1 MKNFAWIATWKI
13 TRRCNLYCVYCDHA
27 SMRKATYRE
36 HIDYK
41 KIIRTLRTYSP
52 KILNISGGE
61 PTLVEALPEILSEVK
76 KQWNPF
82 IRIVHNG
89 TNPEKLLPCLPNVDR
104 LVISLDGPDPI
115 NKENRGISADTVF
128 KKLKEV
134 LPQLNKHHVQVYF
147 NCVITT
153 ANLTYMSQLVH
164 DAYNLSPSITVS
176 FTPVMPPDSNLSI
189 LRDKKLVSDFL
200 ETYKKL
206 KQQKYPI
213 MHVFD
218 GIMQHADFKNIKCY
232 NQYFTI
238 KITPEGQVV
247 TCAMNTELTTTHFNY
262 YFRKMFSKKGIKTS
276 INRLK
281 KMANHTLFNKVDFSC
296 NTICACEN
304 WLDLIF
310 LGIHSDCIWAYAR
323 GLSGRMTE
331 ADYSEVEAFVRKNI
345 ASTFDSTTFKNI
357 VDTALLKIP

>member
-1 MKNFAWIATWKI
+1 MKNFALIATWKI

-27 SMRKATYRE
+27 SMRNATYRE
-36 HIDYK
+36 NIDYE

-61 PTLVEALPEILSEVK
+61 PTLVEPLPEILAEVK

-89 TNPEKLLPCLPNVDR
+89 TNPEKLLTCLPNLDR

-115 NKENRGISADTVF
+115 NKENRGISTDTVF

-134 LPQLNKHHVQVYF
+134 LPHINRHHVQVYF

-153 ANLTYMSQLVH
+153 ANLMYMPQLVQ

-189 LRDKKLVSDFL
+189 LRDKKLISDFL

-206 KQQKYPI
+206 KQQKFPI

-218 GIMQHADFKNIKCY
+218 GIMQHADFKKIKCY
-232 NQYFTI
+232 NQYFSI
-238 KITPEGQVV
+238 RITPEGQVL
-247 TCAMNTELTTTHFNY
+247 TCAMNTELTRKHYNY
-262 YFRKMFSKKGIKTS
+262 YFRKLFSKKGIKIG

-281 KMANHTLFNKVDFSC
+281 KMAKHTLLDRVDFSC

-310 LGIHSDCIWAYAR
+310 QGIHSDCILSYAR
-323 GLSGRMTE
+323 GLSGRMTK
-331 ADYSEVEAFVRKNI
+331 ADYIEVEAFVRKNI
-345 ASTFDSTTFKNI
+345 ASNFDVATFKNI